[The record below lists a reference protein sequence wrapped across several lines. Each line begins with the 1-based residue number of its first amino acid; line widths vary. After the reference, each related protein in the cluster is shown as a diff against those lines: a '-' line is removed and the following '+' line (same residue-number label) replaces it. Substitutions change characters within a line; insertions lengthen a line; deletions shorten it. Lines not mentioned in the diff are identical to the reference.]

1 MAPTG
6 DAPAAPDEKC
16 LTAARAAIDVNN
28 QAFRQFGFSGTP
40 WVLSDTGWH
49 LPSGILKDATT
60 VSLFLKATDTEEYHN
75 EPASR

>member
-1 MAPTG
+1 
-6 DAPAAPDEKC
+6 
-16 LTAARAAIDVNN
+16 
-28 QAFRQFGFSGTP
+28 TP

-60 VSLFLKATDTEEYHN
+60 VSLFLKATDTEDNHN